1 MRSSS
6 LCWHGVEARSE
17 WAVLGSLVLRFLAGD
32 LFINHVAVSK
42 ANLLDLSCSNLYL
55 QLCRGLPGDGENTR
69 PSAAVAVVLAAHPYL
84 RARLKAVPRYGSN
97 MVDTVGKQ
105 LETVFTD
112 MLTLLFAGRLKK
124 SVSVAV
130 TKVLVGTQEY
140 QRRFEL
146 SYSAMGCCQGPPPPH
161 PGPGAGAVLQEVR
174 LEEDMPKVSMERHGH
189 AKQLV
194 VCFGAASIG
203 TRGGWG
209 ADAVLR
215 ACCKV
220 VCRSRGAGQRRCRV
234 VLVDEHRTTRVSSA
248 VNGKQPCEEDLDHE
262 QPTKPADWKPP
273 AGQVE
278 QRLVRPAWSQQPD
291 QPVRGLMWCPVVAH
305 RKPPQAPGSS
315 QSATPAAA
323 SEPGPSTPPPA
334 KRNKRTKAEP
344 PAEPSQP
351 GKGKGKAQGMAA
363 KAKPAPQPGRWLD
376 RDCNAALNMQR
387 IGESRWRPLE
397 LCCWPEQGAL
407 PAKGKEYTGLGY
419 KRLRDKPPKAQ
430 EQQPAVAHL
439 QAPAPGPAE
448 QGNSPSASQGAS
460 QSAGPQGSLDK
471 SNHGKPSVRASTDKQ
486 PSQLPATLSGSG
498 AGQNGQSTVQGAS
511 TPPTNS
517 SGVGSNL
524 KALSPMEANNVQD
537 TLLRVSALIQK
548 FAEGRSER
556 TTPIQ
561 GLKRALD
568 LLITDAQAQF
578 ASVQLIRDTMD
589 CALLVAL
596 IGAPD
601 IYLESNR
608 LQRLGGTGTAADV
621 VASSSCAYLHWNDAD
636 LSQPPIDWQQ
646 LSVHAGLQQ
655 LSAVPIKASDKV
667 LGILTL
673 GFKDKSDH
681 RGANS
686 MWSTYMQLVAA
697 SITSLVKDGSMA
709 KYQAL
714 VKDLHDTADIDT
726 LVHKVVVHMRSVL
739 GHTSNHQVWYR
750 VALTATNNMAAT
762 IFDDLMQVPASLMQR
777 GLSNQ
782 STNSS
787 FKMLKEVQAQA
798 GVMRTTVAM
807 KSTVMKISV
816 HNRQQVMIP
825 DVQKL
830 INQSGNVSI
839 DIFNTRLIKPPTSV
853 LVFPLKVKQHI
864 FGVIFCMSSV
874 QTDFNDVS
882 PRLREVCEVMSP
894 HLLLLLNN
902 TLLKDYKVVQNAQPV
917 SSEGGSVS
925 GSRNQS
931 FSGRSINDS
940 GGVNMSAESFVFA
953 QSRSSTGA
961 LVTGLTEKL
970 NQKRIKSSM
979 DFAGNAHL
987 GDLQVTNCLGEGG
1000 FAKVFRGLWRGLV
1013 VVCDDGKN
1021 EKMVMKN
1028 AHEIAILGALSHPNI
1043 VQAYT
1048 CMTDVLVAELLSQC
1062 LRHASPA
1069 LLSSSA
1075 LKYLAGMEERTCH
1088 IEVIELCDLGNMSTA
1103 LKNSVFQVAQPD
1115 KMLAQV
1121 LAANGGVEPTAG
1133 GPEGNREGRLPLG
1146 AKVHMR
1152 TLLLTL
1158 IEIASAMGYL
1168 HRMGVVHCDLKPANV
1183 LLKSSNMDSRGFTT
1197 KVSDFGLSRVED
1209 DDNNSSFPFNSCG
1222 TAAYVA
1228 PEALICNKKV
1238 NSSVDVYAFGI
1249 LMWEMYTGQR
1259 PYGNLKQ
1266 QQLVEEVVMRGLRP
1280 KFPFDAP
1287 QPYVA
1292 LSQACW
1298 SGSAHARPTF
1308 DEVLTTLNSMLNT
1321 LNPPDGSLYY
1331 PAAAHQQAPLQQPMQ
1346 YEASNVAAMDA
1357 APANGTPTGYRGS
1370 YPQVQ

>member
-1 MRSSS
+1 MGCAGSTPVHEPEFQPTPGSAKYSVPDTTVNVSSS
-6 LCWHGVEARSE
+6 AR
-17 WAVLGSLVLRFLAGD
+17 
-32 LFINHVAVSK
+32 
-42 ANLLDLSCSNLYL
+42 
-55 QLCRGLPGDGENTR
+55 
-69 PSAAVAVVLAAHPYL
+69 
-84 RARLKAVPRYGSN
+84 
-97 MVDTVGKQ
+97 
-105 LETVFTD
+105 
-112 MLTLLFAGRLKK
+112 
-124 SVSVAV
+124 
-130 TKVLVGTQEY
+130 
-140 QRRFEL
+140 
-146 SYSAMGCCQGPPPPH
+146 
-161 PGPGAGAVLQEVR
+161 
-174 LEEDMPKVSMERHGH
+174 
-189 AKQLV
+189 
-194 VCFGAASIG
+194 AS
-203 TRGGWG
+203 
-209 ADAVLR
+209 
-215 ACCKV
+215 
-220 VCRSRGAGQRRCRV
+220 
-234 VLVDEHRTTRVSSA
+234 
-248 VNGKQPCEEDLDHE
+248 
-262 QPTKPADWKPP
+262 
-273 AGQVE
+273 
-278 QRLVRPAWSQQPD
+278 
-291 QPVRGLMWCPVVAH
+291 
-305 RKPPQAPGSS
+305 
-315 QSATPAAA
+315 
-323 SEPGPSTPPPA
+323 
-334 KRNKRTKAEP
+334 
-344 PAEPSQP
+344 
-351 GKGKGKAQGMAA
+351 
-363 KAKPAPQPGRWLD
+363 
-376 RDCNAALNMQR
+376 
-387 IGESRWRPLE
+387 
-397 LCCWPEQGAL
+397 
-407 PAKGKEYTGLGY
+407 
-419 KRLRDKPPKAQ
+419 
-430 EQQPAVAHL
+430 L
-439 QAPAPGPAE
+439 QAPVPGPAE

-1013 VVCDDGKN
+1013 VGIKVVCDDGKN

-1287 QPYVA
+1287 QPYVS

-1331 PAAAHQQAPLQQPMQ
+1331 PAAAHQQASLQQPMQ